1 MPISLAI
8 GGGKG
13 GVGKSLI
20 ASQLGILLAKMGCRV
35 ILVDADPHGAN
46 LHTFFGLEDPHVSLG
61 DVLLGQQSA
70 QSSILPTGIPQLGLL
85 SGLYQDL
92 RITPDAADAVSFAHA
107 LAELDA
113 QIVLLDVGS
122 GVHPW
127 STRLFSLAEQ
137 GLLVV
142 QPSFQAIEREYFF
155 LRKICAWHVANSIS
169 APIALQNWLPVSWL
183 AQVKNKDKQLA
194 ISLRQALQ
202 KQPLFCLVNGVR
214 QATEAT
220 LDQEIAAVS
229 ERFFSLRISALGALP
244 YDERLLVP
252 QHLRRPL
259 VELYP
264 DAPWVEM
271 LRQIALVLQQRLL
284 VSSKTPPQQKDL
296 P

>member
-1 MPISLAI
+1 MN
-8 GGGKG
+8 
-13 GVGKSLI
+13 
-20 ASQLGILLAKMGCRV
+20 CRV

-113 QIVLLDVGS
+113 QIVLWDVGS

-137 GLLVV
+137 GLLVI
-142 QPSFQAIEREYFF
+142 QPSFQAVEREYLF
-155 LRKICAWHVANSIS
+155 LRKLCAWHVANSIS
-169 APIALQNWLPVSWL
+169 SPIALQNWLPVSWL

-214 QATEAT
+214 QATEAH

-229 ERFFSLRISALGALP
+229 ERFFSLRTSALGALP

-271 LRQIALVLQQRLL
+271 LRQIALVLHQRLL
-284 VSSKTPPQQKDL
+284 VSSKTPPQQKDR